1 MGEVWADY
9 SDWVSEGSS
18 GEVLAVVLEAV
29 LGVVSAEELAG
40 VCSGSG
46 LGAEKHQE
54 SLSLCRM
61 LSHSSLRDWKFLL
74 GQRDSNTATMH
85 CDCE

>member
-1 MGEVWADY
+1 MELAWADY

-40 VCSGSG
+40 V
-46 LGAEKHQE
+46 
-54 SLSLCRM
+54 
-61 LSHSSLRDWKFLL
+61 
-74 GQRDSNTATMH
+74 
-85 CDCE
+85 